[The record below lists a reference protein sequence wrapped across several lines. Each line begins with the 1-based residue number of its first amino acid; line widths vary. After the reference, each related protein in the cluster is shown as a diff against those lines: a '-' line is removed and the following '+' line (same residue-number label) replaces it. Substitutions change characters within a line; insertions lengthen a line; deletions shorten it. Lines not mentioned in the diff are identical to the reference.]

1 MRVVALGPGD
11 PDLLPVASLEALRE
25 AGSVRLDE
33 GAAAF
38 GPSLVAYGIGLDEH
52 SDTVAALDRRAL
64 ALARSEGAETV
75 PARASLERRAAAQA
89 AVELLELTETLRRE
103 CPWDRV
109 QTVESIV
116 PHTLE
121 EAYEVAEAA
130 RESGPSAKLIDEL
143 GDLLFQTTFL
153 ALLCAEHGEGDWTDV
168 ADGVAAQAD
177 PSSPARLRRRRG
189 GHRRRGA
196 RALGPGQGRA
206 GGSRRDLPRRARAPS
221 GAAVRAQGAASCRLG
236 RVRLR
241 RTWRPRSADLESELR
256 ELADE
261 LAARP
266 EPEAER
272 PADPGSTPSSATSS
286 SRPSTSLAASGQIP
300 SSPSARRPIASAFA
314 SSGRKRL
321 PARRA
326 RCSPIS
332 GPPSRSGTIR
342 PPRPSYAPST
352 VRLAPPRRTSRPR
365 PRPPEAPA

>member
-1 MRVVALGPGD
+1 VRVVALGPGD
-11 PDLLPVASLEALRE
+11 PDLLPVASLEALRG
-25 AGSVRLDE
+25 AGPVRLDE

-38 GPSLVAYGIGLDEH
+38 APSLVAFGIELDER
-52 SDTVAALDRRAL
+52 SDTVAALDGRAL

-89 AVELLELTETLRRE
+89 AMELLELTETLRRE

-153 ALLCAEHGEGDWTDV
+153 ALLCSERGEGDWADV
-168 ADGVAAQAD
+168 ADGVARKLIRRHPHVFADAEADTAGEVRVRWDQVKVAQE
-177 PSSPARLRRRRG
+177 ARVGIFHDVPELLPG
-189 GHRRRGA
+189 LLLA
-196 RALGPGQGRA
+196 RKVQ
-206 GGSRRDLPRRARAPS
+206 RRAAS
-221 GAAVRAQGAASCRLG
+221 VGFDYDGVAAALS
-236 RVRLR
+236 
-241 RTWRPRSADLESELR
+241 DLESELR

-272 PADPGSTPSSATSS
+272 PADPRLDAELGDV
-286 SRPSTSLAASGQIP
+286 LFAAVNV
-300 SSPSARRPIASAFA
+300 ARRVGADPELAVRAAADRFRVRVERAEALAGEDGSVFA
-314 SSGRKRL
+314 DLGTPEQERYYQAAKAQL
-321 PARRA
+321 RA
-326 RCSPIS
+326 AD
-332 GPPSRSGTIR
+332 GATG
-342 PPRPSYAPST
+342 A
-352 VRLAPPRRTSRPR
+352 A
-365 PRPPEAPA
+365 